1 MDFDNVQS
9 TDCMPDLAIQV
20 ADDIRD
26 HVRDVY
32 QRMIQRSSELEDG
45 LPNVVLA
52 GLTLVWIES
61 AYNIFGSASYESAIS
76 LLSTIRPESKETR
89 RGMKR
94 AAADLLRRSGWAI
107 KRRRA

>member
-1 MDFDNVQS
+1 MDFEQVDS
-9 TDCMPDLAIQV
+9 TDSMPAVCIQV

-32 QRMIQRSSELEDG
+32 QRMLQRSRELEDG

-76 LLSTIRPESKETR
+76 MLSTIKPESKEAR
-89 RGMKR
+89 QGMKR